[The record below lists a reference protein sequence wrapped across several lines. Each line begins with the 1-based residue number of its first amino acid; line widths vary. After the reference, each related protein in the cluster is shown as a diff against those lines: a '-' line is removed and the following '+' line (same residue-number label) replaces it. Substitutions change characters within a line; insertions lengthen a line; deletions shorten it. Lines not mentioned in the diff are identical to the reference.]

1 MYTYF
6 GHAAGPSRN
15 GPAPRPGRCPNSAR
29 SSFRNYRACEMRDNS
44 ATIYL
49 AGEAIGAKRAQ
60 ADERVQFA
68 RDLYVDADAVILA
81 IRSASPTI
89 SRQCAWRRTCCFSC
103 TGVNSAPPEGGA
115 GAGALA
121 RRVPDDDLLRR
132 IIAGRVG
139 DVAIDGAE
147 FRS

>member
-1 MYTYF
+1 
-6 GHAAGPSRN
+6 
-15 GPAPRPGRCPNSAR
+15 
-29 SSFRNYRACEMRDNS
+29 MRDNS
-44 ATIYL
+44 ATIRL

-60 ADERVQFA
+60 ADELVQFA

-81 IRSASPTI
+81 IRSASPII
-89 SRQCAWRRTCCFSC
+89 SRQCAWRRTCCFYC
-103 TGVNSAPPEGGA
+103 TGISSAPPEGGA

-132 IIAGRVG
+132 IIARRVG
-139 DVAIDGAE
+139 DVAVDGAE